1 VKDVI
6 IITDS
11 SCDLPEEFINEYPIK
26 VMPMPVS
33 VKDNPDMDISHLTI
47 KEFYDAMRRGEI
59 LPTTSQ
65 VVVTAFMQCFEEC
78 INNNQIPLVLGL
90 SSKLTSSFESAL
102 LAKEN
107 MQFKEAV
114 VIDTK
119 CASLGLGMVVL
130 KAAKMAKEGRS
141 IEEIT
146 EEITNYAL
154 HMEHIFTV
162 DSLEHLKRGGRIS
175 AAQAFVGGLLNIK
188 PILHFV
194 DGAIQPLEKVRGRK
208 NVVKRMVEIMAQR
221 VKNPENQ
228 IVGISHGDNE
238 ELAMELADAIK
249 EEFKVKDII
258 MSWIGPVVGSH
269 AGPGTVALFFQNA

>member
-26 VMPMPVS
+26 VMPLPVS